1 MLDPLTAFSLAASI
15 AAFVDFAKEL
25 CSDGYA
31 IYKSGKDLSASNAD
45 IEERLLHVQD
55 LEASVRARAAN
66 TYPVLSKN
74 ELKLQTLA
82 KECQELSEKML
93 AVFDDLKVTSQ
104 GFRRVVAAARQ
115 SIRSRRKAKEVQTM
129 MDKLDRLR
137 GDVNTCLLLI
147 IRDDQSTAMRHLSAI
162 FQEAKDLK
170 ISTAQ
175 QFAQVKS
182 ELTDAVESL
191 GNDMAA
197 RVERIQPAVAL
208 ASGEAKADFRLL
220 SARLDAM
227 LEGNRMMTRYTHI
240 LQTLHYYGMFDRQTS
255 ISSTYGKTGHWIF
268 DPQRT
273 SFERWLQHGHG
284 IYWICGKPGSGKSTL
299 MSFLSEKLRTDQR
312 VRLET
317 SGMPTTVVGFFF
329 WNAGTELQRS
339 QEGLLRS
346 LLFQILRECPD
357 LIPIACSERW
367 AQVDGLRLYEEPWSR
382 KEVRQAF
389 DRVVHQKDLQRN
401 FFILIDGLDE
411 FSKDEF
417 SVDHYDLIQDLKAL
431 SCSPYVKL
439 CVSSRPWNSFL
450 EAFGNDSARC
460 TVVES
465 NTQQDMAE
473 YVDGILL
480 ADPRFQT
487 LSDRDSRAQRLVEE
501 IREKAQGVFL
511 WVFLAVRSLLRGLG
525 EHDDV
530 DTLLDRLRELPPEL
544 ERLFEMIL
552 SSVEPVYR
560 QHQAQ
565 LLLLVANAS
574 EPPSTLA
581 VWHLRR
587 EARDRGFALRCQNRF
602 MDFEELKRVQ
612 AEACLLVNSWCRD
625 LLEVFHIPKNER
637 QNEDAS
643 TRTRILDSIVVTQH
657 RTVSDYLNTTDV
669 QQTLSAQASPG
680 FDPLAKLCYLYLAQ
694 ITVFH
699 ADLSR
704 HANVQDFLGTYYSL
718 MIQARNS
725 EEQGQRPPM
734 EVLARVDELGEEMK
748 RLSGYRCCHWSKI
761 ECTIKQQKAL
771 PEVDF
776 AAYTLSFGLRA
787 CIEAALIRDPEFLRK
802 SHIPY
807 LYFALRQS
815 TWVEGRFVVFAEPEI
830 FALRGRGPVRYLL
843 RNGSDP
849 HQVIHGRRPSRPW
862 RVRRGETQP
871 DKPLGEGKG
880 RAMDRPKDTSD
891 TSEANG
897 WGPDKDFFECRH
909 HELAPEGKRETVME
923 WVRRTTSAEYTA
935 AFEAIVTSVEAEKVA
950 LTTRQS
956 TSEQTMPTDFHDSSL
971 WETSIPALGF
981 PSWARTFIKHF
992 QRLIK

>member
-55 LEASVRARAAN
+55 LEASVRASAAN

-74 ELKLQTLA
+74 ELKVQTLA

-93 AVFDDLKVTSQ
+93 AVFDDLKVTSE

-147 IRDDQSTAMRHLSAI
+147 IRDDQSTAMRHLSAL
-162 FQEAKDLK
+162 FHTAKDLK

-175 QFAQVKS
+175 QFAQAKS
-182 ELTDAVESL
+182 ELLDAVESQ

-197 RVERIQPAVAL
+197 KVGRIQPAIAL

-220 SARLDAM
+220 SAKLDAL

-240 LQTLHYYGMFDRQTS
+240 LKTLHYHGIFDRQTS

-273 SFERWLQHGHG
+273 PFEPWLQHGHG
-284 IYWICGKPGSGKSTL
+284 IFWICGKPGSGKSTL
-299 MSFLSEKLRTDQR
+299 MSFLSEQLQTDQR
-312 VRLET
+312 SRLET
-317 SGMPTTVVGFFF
+317 SGLPVIVVSFFF

-367 AQVDGLRLYEEPWSR
+367 AQVDGLRHFEEPWTR

-389 DRVVHQKDLQRN
+389 DRVVHQKNLQRN

-417 SVDHYDLIQDLKAL
+417 SVDHYALIQDLKAL
-431 SCSPYVKL
+431 SSSPYVKL
-439 CVSSRPWNSFL
+439 CVSSRPWNSFR

-465 NTQQDMAE
+465 NTRKDMAE
-473 YVDGILL
+473 YVDGVLL
-480 ADPRFQT
+480 ADPRFET
-487 LSDRDSRAQRLVEE
+487 LIQRDSRAQRLVEE
-501 IREKAQGVFL
+501 IRERSQGVFL

-530 DTLLDRLRELPPEL
+530 ETLLDRLRELPPEL
-544 ERLFEMIL
+544 ERLFERIL
-552 SSVEPVYR
+552 GSVEPVYR

-565 LLLLVANAS
+565 LLLLVAHS
-574 EPPSTLA
+574 SWQLPTLA

-587 EARDRGFALRCQNRF
+587 EARDPGFALHCPNRF
-602 MDFEELKRVQ
+602 MDSEELKHVQ

-625 LLEVFHIPKNER
+625 LLDVVHFPEKER

-643 TRTRILDSIVVTQH
+643 TRARISSSGVVTQH

-669 QQTLSAQASPG
+669 QQTLSAQAGPG
-680 FDPLAKLCYLYLAQ
+680 FDPLEMACYLYLAQ
-694 ITVFH
+694 ITVLH
-699 ADLSR
+699 PDLSR
-704 HANVQDFLGTYYSL
+704 PEKVQDFFNTCHDL
-718 MIQARNS
+718 MIQACYS
-725 EEQGQRPPM
+725 EMQGQRPPM
-734 EVLARVDELGEEMK
+734 EVLSRMDELGEETR
-748 RLSGYRCCHWSKI
+748 RLSGYRCCHWSKMGTR
-761 ECTIKQQKAL
+761 EEQQKLL

-776 AAYTLSFGLRA
+776 AAYTLSYGLRA
-787 CIEAALIRDPEFLRK
+787 CIEAALIRDSEFLRN

-807 LYFALRQS
+807 LYFALRQLR
-815 TWVEGRFVVFAEPEI
+815 WDPNGLDLFAEPDI

-849 HQVIHGRRPSRPW
+849 HQVIHGHRPSRPW
-862 RVRRGETQP
+862 RVRREEIQR
-871 DKPLGEGKG
+871 DKSLGEGKG
-880 RAMDRPKDTSD
+880 PVMDRPKDRSD
-891 TSEANG
+891 TPETNG
-897 WGPDKDFFECRH
+897 WGPNKDFFECRH
-909 HELAPEGKRETVME
+909 HELPAEGKRETVME

-935 AFEAIVTSVEAEKVA
+935 AFEAIITSVEAEKVA

-956 TSEQTMPTDFHDSSL
+956 NPEQTMPTRFHNSSF
-971 WETSIPALGF
+971 WETSLPALGF
-981 PSWARTFIKHF
+981 PLWARTVTKHV
-992 QRLIK
+992 QRRIQ